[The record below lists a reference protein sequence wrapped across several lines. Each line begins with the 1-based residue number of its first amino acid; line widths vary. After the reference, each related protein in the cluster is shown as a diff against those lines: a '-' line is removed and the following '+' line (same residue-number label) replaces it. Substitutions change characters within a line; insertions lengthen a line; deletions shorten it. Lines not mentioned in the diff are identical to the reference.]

1 MVNEKHFL
9 VKENFGLV
17 SRKVFSLLAVFVFRE
32 TIFQTFLCLFAIR
45 KVGQRKTLSS
55 QRKIWLGFQESVFLE
70 NLDGKHFPEVVKNL
84 EKSLFADYIKF
95 DPQTF
100 DCYI

>member
-1 MVNEKHFL
+1 MENIFQL
-9 VKENFGLV
+9 KENLAWFP
-17 SRKVFSLLAVFVFRE
+17 RKRFPF
-32 TIFQTFLCLFAIR
+32 I
-45 KVGQRKTLSS
+45 
-55 QRKIWLGFQESVFLE
+55 LGE
-70 NLDGKHFPEVVKNL
+70 KHFPEVVKNL